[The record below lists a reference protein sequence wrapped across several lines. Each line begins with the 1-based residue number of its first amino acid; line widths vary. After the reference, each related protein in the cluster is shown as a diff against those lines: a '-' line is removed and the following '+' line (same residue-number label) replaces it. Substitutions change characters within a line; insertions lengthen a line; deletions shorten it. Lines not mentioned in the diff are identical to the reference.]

1 MGSAKEPVCSS
12 NHAFVE
18 CGSPRIGY
26 ASISISFVAFFLG
39 WLTSLPTHLHL
50 PETIV
55 VSK

>member
-26 ASISISFVAFFLG
+26 ASISISFVAFFS
-39 WLTSLPTHLHL
+39 WLAHFSTYPPPPSRDHSG
-50 PETIV
+50 E
-55 VSK
+55 